1 MFSEFKSSYDFNET
15 LIKIKDFLNK
25 NNVTIFCEV
34 DHKKNAESVNMELN
48 NEYLIVFGS
57 PVLGTHL
64 MIDNP
69 RSGIELP
76 LRILIYEKDGVN
88 VLYVEP
94 EYLKSVFDLGDEYIN
109 KISGL
114 IKALESGL
122 KNRNI

>member
-94 EYLKSVFDLGDEYIN
+94 EYLKSIFSLGDEYIN